1 MVPPD
6 TVLPDVLPTD
16 RLTVNGVAAPEIRA
30 ELRRIPT
37 VRNAITVVGIW
48 AQVIGI
54 LVTAAWLSHPVAW
67 IAAFFLMGRSF
78 ALLAILGHE
87 AAHCL
92 LFPNKLVNDV
102 VGRWLACYPS
112 FTPYDAYRRA
122 HMAHHRVEFGP
133 TEPDMNF
140 YSGFPMSWAS
150 VGRKLTRDVVG
161 ITGIRNLIPLFG
173 ALRSSQSRP
182 VALKIFATQGVIFA
196 GFALTGRPEM
206 YLFLWL
212 LPWLTVWKVFN
223 RLRAVAEH
231 GGMQQSIDRRQTT
244 HHVHQTFWPQF
255 WFAPLKTGWHLAH
268 HVDMGVP
275 WYNLPALHDELVAA
289 NWVTDELEYPSYW
302 SFWRAVSSGA
312 PRAGSRTDAVVHA
325 AADR

>member
-48 AQVIGI
+48 AQVVGI
-54 LVTAAWLSHPVAW
+54 LVAAAWLSHPLAW

-92 LFPNKLVNDV
+92 LFPNKAANDFA
-102 VGRWLACYPS
+102 GRWLAYYPS

-150 VGRKLTRDVVG
+150 VRRKLTPDVVG
-161 ITGIRNLIPLFG
+161 ITGTRNLIPLFS
-173 ALRSSQSRP
+173 ALRSAKARP
-182 VALKIFATQGVIFA
+182 AALKIFAAQGMIFA
-196 GFALTGRPEM
+196 GFAITGRPEM

-212 LPWLTVWKVFN
+212 LPWLTIGKVFN

-255 WFAPLKTGWHLAH
+255 WFVPLNTGWHLAH
-268 HVDMGVP
+268 HVDSEVP
-275 WYNLPALHDELVAA
+275 YRNLPKLQR
-289 NWVTDELEYPSYW
+289 ELEEARYCPPELIWSSY
-302 SFWRAVSSGA
+302 RALWAACISGR
-312 PRAGSRTDAVVHA
+312 PHPVT
-325 AADR
+325 